1 MWELVHRV
9 SSNTFLLT
17 SITTT
22 TTRTQCNSSNTSHPA
37 QLDTRGPLYRP
48 AQRLIPPPPK
58 FAAADGVPEGT
69 SEAHRLLPPPNLPW
83 LRASAGGGQ
92 CELPPSLTQRGTHVR
107 LTRSKDAAG
116 ADEVVTERPRFI
128 PLSAAC
134 ELTSQSH
141 SQDSFRRTDSAAG
154 RKEKEPRRSRRT
166 SVSRV
171 GGGGGGGAGCSLARE
186 SESHSAIRPAG
197 IWQTLLLP
205 PPPSLS
211 CSPTT
216 KCSARREEKGDGG
229 APHSTSGSSRSSSRS
244 SGGGGISS
252 LTGANLKPLRIPGE
266 ETERTRLPPSTLKH
280 RPPLSSSSS
289 SLCSPS

>member
-1 MWELVHRV
+1 MA
-9 SSNTFLLT
+9 
-17 SITTT
+17 
-22 TTRTQCNSSNTSHPA
+22 P
-37 QLDTRGPLYRP
+37 
-48 AQRLIPPPPK
+48 
-58 FAAADGVPEGT
+58 
-69 SEAHRLLPPPNLPW
+69 
-83 LRASAGGGQ
+83 
-92 CELPPSLTQRGTHVR
+92 LPPSLTTRSHTIHRTGNTVR
-107 LTRSKDAAG
+107 LTQSKHAAG

-166 SVSRV
+166 SVS
-171 GGGGGGGAGCSLARE
+171 GGGRAGCSLARE
-186 SESHSAIRPAG
+186 SESHSAIRPTG
-197 IWQTLLLP
+197 IWQTPSSFLILLLLL
-205 PPPSLS
+205 LS
-211 CSPTT
+211 PALPQQ
-216 KCSARREEKGDGG
+216 SAALGERRRGRG
-229 APHSTSGSSRSSSRS
+229 APHSTSSSRSSR
-244 SGGGGISS
+244 GGPSS